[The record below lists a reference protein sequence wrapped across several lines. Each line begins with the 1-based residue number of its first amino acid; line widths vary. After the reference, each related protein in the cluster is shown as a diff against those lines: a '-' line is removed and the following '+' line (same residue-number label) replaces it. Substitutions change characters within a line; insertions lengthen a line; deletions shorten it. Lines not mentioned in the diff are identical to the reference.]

1 MLLKGKT
8 TLITGASSGIGEA
21 TARLFASE
29 GSNLIIIARRA
40 DRLDVLK
47 KELLSLYDIKIHSA
61 GCDVRDYH
69 QVEAM
74 VSGLPEGFREIN
86 ILVNN
91 AGLASGLSKFYEGD
105 LDDWETMIDTNIKGL
120 LYVSKLVTPQMVR
133 RNEGSIINIASI
145 AGLQAYPNGNVYCA
159 TKAAVGMLSQGMVID
174 LNGTNVRVTNIDP
187 GLLESEFAEVR
198 FHGDKVMA
206 AKVYEGFQPL
216 VGGDVAEVALFV
228 ATRPAHVLIQNVLIT
243 PTAQATTTMVS
254 KKLQG

>member
-29 GSNLIIIARRA
+29 GSDLILIARRA
-40 DRLDVLK
+40 DRLETVRD
-47 KELLSLYDIKIHSA
+47 ELITQYDIKIHIA

-69 QVEAM
+69 QVE
-74 VSGLPEGFREIN
+74 SFILSLPEEFREIN
-86 ILVNN
+86 ILINN

-105 LDDWETMIDTNIKGL
+105 LDDWEAMIDTNIKGL
-120 LYVSKLVTPQMVR
+120 LYVSKLVAPQMVE

-145 AGLQAYPNGNVYCA
+145 AGLQAYPNGNVSCA

-187 GLLESEFAEVR
+187 GLLESEFALVR
-198 FHGDKVMA
+198 FHGDKDMA
-206 AKVYEGFQPL
+206 AKVYEGFKPL
-216 VGGDVAEVALFV
+216 DGGDVAEVALFV
-228 ATRPAHVLIQNVLIT
+228 ATRPAHVLIQNILIT
-243 PTAQATTTMVS
+243 PTAQATTTMVN
-254 KKLQG
+254 KKLP